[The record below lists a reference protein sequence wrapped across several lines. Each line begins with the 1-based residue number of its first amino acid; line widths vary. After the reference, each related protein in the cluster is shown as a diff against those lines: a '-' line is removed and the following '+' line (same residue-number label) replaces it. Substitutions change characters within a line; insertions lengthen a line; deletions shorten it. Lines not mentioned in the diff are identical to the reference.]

1 MIGRRALL
9 LPLLLLAGCGG
20 DAAGGDCGTL
30 ALTHHGAEIEATF
43 TVDQDD
49 RWRIVFVHEG
59 HVAWRG
65 YQHGAF
71 TVRRRFEDYRGADHV
86 IVRGHRVPR
95 SGLRRE
101 LGHKLVAN

>member
-9 LPLLLLAGCGG
+9 LPLVLLAACGS

-30 ALTHHGAEIEATF
+30 ELKHDGTEIEATF
-43 TVDQDD
+43 VVDQDD

-71 TVRRRFEDYRGADHV
+71 TVRQRFKDYRGSDHV
-86 IVRGHRVPR
+86 MVRATGSRGAVCTVT
-95 SGLRRE
+95 SIT
-101 LGHKLVAN
+101 N